1 MTDILADI
9 KEEFQAAKV
18 QLASRVEAE
27 NIECKEL
34 VTPALPGISTLPMND
49 EIPELS
55 AEPSKIPVN
64 QNQHE
69 SEENPRITEDSQNL
83 ATRIPPFLIPLS
95 DCGFENHESPC
106 LLHIPNPTASSSM
119 DHATGV
125 QPHEVLQ
132 SNAWSSS
139 RGCSQHWRCRSC
151 YVYEIRRNDGSSA
164 FQWICCCCGEVNSV
178 YSNGCQ

>member
-1 MTDILADI
+1 MTDILEDI
-9 KEEFQAAKV
+9 REEFQAAKV
-18 QLASRVEAE
+18 QLASSFEAE
-27 NIECKEL
+27 NVECQEL
-34 VTPALPGISTLPMND
+34 VTPALAGISTLSSND
-49 EIPELS
+49 KIPELS